1 MEGRGSRGFFFKSP
15 STPSPEGRHRVRRTE
30 AAGTSVCD
38 SACPSSSAPSL
49 WTAFSYCPCCTFCQ
63 QPTVCCKT
71 RAVRFVSNRQSA
83 VRPVLYVLSATD
95 SQTRAVRFVSN
106 RQSAVRPVLYVL
118 SASDSLQSGPCRTFC
133 QQPTVSSHCT
143 CCTFRLRPTVYCH
156 ACATRFASLRK
167 SPHRLQIHTRCTFSQ
182 LPSAAG

>member
-71 RAVRFVSNRQSA
+71 RAVRFVSIRQSA
-83 VRPVLYVLSATD
+83 VRPLPYVLSATD
-95 SQTRAVRFVSN
+95 GL
-106 RQSAVRPVLYVL
+106 QSLHVLYVS
-118 SASDSLQSGPCRTFC
+118 SASHSLLSCLCHTFC
-133 QQPTVSSHCT
+133 QPSKVTAPST
-143 CCTFRLRPTVYCH
+143 DTH
-156 ACATRFASLRK
+156 ALYVFSTSLGCWVI
-167 SPHRLQIHTRCTFSQ
+167 L
-182 LPSAAG
+182 LV